1 MLYLSVLDYRS
12 DAESLRYAY
21 EMEKDEKMKREERI
35 RRENRNAPLLL
46 IITCTRIEAYSIDHP
61 IAFESIERAFSLNHI
76 KSFDRRSSF
85 SGKEA
90 MRHLYILS
98 LGIESPLFGEEL
110 ILSQIKEAR
119 ERAIENKSASSYLL
133 HLSQDVISFSKKM
146 HSSYKIRVFDKEIG
160 TEIAGRIEKGRS
172 VLVIGSGELS
182 RLVASALMEKGI
194 SVTMTLRDDEKTFL
208 LSVGAGAIPYDERHC
223 RLKDY
228 DVIISSSSGIYHT
241 LDESDAPALSGKTLF
256 DLSEPYD
263 IPSSLH
269 PIRLSDMDIPMPERK
284 RIIALLSNEVDRRM
298 DAFECDI
305 EMREEAM
312 AAEDFSYSVMRRL
325 RGVIASLSL
334 SSEKEKSLTDSLYDS
349 IRKAYIERER
359 KIRRR

>member
-1 MLYLSVLDYRS
+1 MEAVLVS
-12 DAESLRYAY
+12 GNHSF
-21 EMEKDEKMKREERI
+21 I
-35 RRENRNAPLLL
+35 S
-46 IITCTRIEAYSIDHP
+46 ITGGGGKTSFMS
-61 IAFESIERAFSLNHI
+61 AF
-76 KSFDRRSSF
+76 
-85 SGKEA
+85 G
-90 MRHLYILS
+90 
-98 LGIESPLFGEEL
+98 
-110 ILSQIKEAR
+110 
-119 ERAIENKSASSYLL
+119 SYLRDKGMRVLITTTTKVMSPRL
-133 HLSQDVISFSKKM
+133 HKYGQDVIFS
-146 HSSYKIRVFDKEIG
+146 DE
-160 TEIAGRIEKGRS
+160 S
-172 VLVIGSGELS
+172 VLGFLPEKPVLVFYAEKSTMDMKKWLS
-182 RLVASALMEKGI
+182 PREEVLSALYG
-194 SVTMTLRDDEKTFL
+194 
-208 LSVGAGAIPYDERHC
+208 Y
-223 RLKDY
+223 Y